1 MRGLL
6 VLIGLIAIAV
16 VVMMSLGMLKITQ
29 SAPGA
34 LPSVAFDMKG
44 GKLPEIK
51 AETGSVGIGSTNA
64 TVAVPTVE
72 LKNTT
77 VTLPTIE
84 VKKAPD
90 AGATPAAK

>member
-16 VVMMSLGMLKITQ
+16 VVLMSLGMLKITQ
-29 SAPGA
+29 STSGS

-51 AETGSVGIGSTNA
+51 AETGSIGIGSTNT
-64 TVAVPTVE
+64 TVNVPTVE
-72 LKNTT
+72 MKNTT

-84 VKKAPD
+84 VKQAPQP
-90 AGATPAAK
+90 TPAAQ

>member
-16 VVMMSLGMLKITQ
+16 VVLMSLGMLKITQ
-29 SAPGA
+29 STTGT

-51 AETGSVGIGSTNA
+51 AETGSVGIGTTNT
-64 TVAVPTVE
+64 TVNVPTVE
-72 LKNTT
+72 MKNTT

-84 VKKAPD
+84 VKQAP
-90 AGATPAAK
+90 TPAAK

>member
-16 VVMMSLGMLKITQ
+16 VVLMSLGMLKITQ
-29 SAPGA
+29 ATPGA
-34 LPSVAFDMKG
+34 MPNVAFDMKG

-64 TVAVPTVE
+64 SVTLPTVE
-72 LKNTT
+72 MKNTT

-84 VKKAPD
+84 VKQAP
-90 AGATPAAK
+90 GASPTPAAK